1 MHTQEPPIDN
11 AEPTEV
17 LLPAPTAW
25 PLTLALGVA
34 LIFAGLQTNMSISVL
49 GVVLYLAG
57 ALGWFREV
65 FPHEH
70 HVRVPVEPQRE
81 PAVVPPREVI
91 RLPVAQH
98 VQRAWLPL
106 KIYPISAGVK
116 GGLAGAVAMA
126 LIAMLYGLISHG
138 SIWYPINLLA
148 GSLYAPSAMP
158 SVEEMLHFQLGWFLF
173 ALALHLATSLLV
185 GLLYGAMLPMLPN
198 RPILLG
204 GVIAPLI
211 WTGLFYHII
220 GFVNPLLD
228 ERINWWW
235 FAGSQIAFGI
245 VAGLVVV
252 RQNKVWTSENLPLAL
267 RAGIEAPGIMHE
279 RDGEDERR

>member
-1 MHTQEPPIDN
+1 M
-11 AEPTEV
+11 
-17 LLPAPTAW
+17 
-25 PLTLALGVA
+25 
-34 LIFAGLQTNMSISVL
+34 
-49 GVVLYLAG
+49 
-57 ALGWFREV
+57 
-65 FPHEH
+65 
-70 HVRVPVEPQRE
+70 
-81 PAVVPPREVI
+81 
-91 RLPVAQH
+91 RLPVAQQ

-116 GGLAGAVAMA
+116 GGFAGAVAMA
-126 LIAMLYGLISHG
+126 LLAMLYGIISHG

-148 GSLYAPSAMP
+148 GSLYAPSATP
-158 SVEEMLHFQLGWFLF
+158 SVEQMLHFQLGWFLF
-173 ALALHLATSLLV
+173 ALALHIATSLLV

-211 WTGLFYHII
+211 WTGLLYHII

-228 ERINWWW
+228 DRINWWW
-235 FAGSQIAFGI
+235 FAASQIAFGI

-252 RQNKVWTSENLPLAL
+252 RQNKVWTSENLPFAL
-267 RAGIEAPGIMHE
+267 RAGIEAPGIIHE